1 MNAIYL
7 SGSGNTKHVVTL
19 LLDELGKDS
28 GIYPIESSDVL
39 KAFEDDE
46 LIIAYPTMFSN
57 RPGFRNAVSYRHA
70 TLP

>member
-28 GIYPIESSDVL
+28 GIYPIESSDC
-39 KAFEDDE
+39 
-46 LIIAYPTMFSN
+46 
-57 RPGFRNAVSYRHA
+57 
-70 TLP
+70 